1 MEKTTVF
8 THSLDLA
15 LRLVDTTSGRGVSGR
30 GMTVRID
37 EKPVRFGEKG
47 DGMLIFQNLGTR
59 RFRLEISSSAYET
72 AEREVD
78 LDALGKGVPLLELH
92 LIPGPGYPGAA
103 EFQTL
108 EGTLPGIENLSAV
121 RVGDNACLIRE
132 FDPRKRLVK
141 LFNPHHLSLDRVLYA
156 LVDPDNGCYEPFQI
170 VRTLDD
176 QTIKTDRVLETA
188 FRNYFPISPT
198 VMGTCGGDGRYCLR
212 VRDDGTACKWLIR
225 WEEQGTARFRTVDF
239 RQEPH
244 PRLEEGGG

>member
-30 GMTVRID
+30 GITVRID
-37 EKPVRFGEKG
+37 GEPVPFGEKG
-47 DGMLIFQNLGTR
+47 GGILIFQNLGTR
-59 RFRLEISSSAYET
+59 RFRLSLSSPAFEA

-78 LDALGKGVPLLELH
+78 LDTLGKGIPILELH

-108 EGTLPGIENLSAV
+108 EGILPGIAHLSAV
-121 RVGDNACLIRE
+121 RAGDNACLIRE
-132 FDPRKRLVK
+132 FDARKRLMK
-141 LFNPHHLSLDRVLYA
+141 LFNPHRLALDRVLYA
-156 LVDPDNGCYEPFQI
+156 LVDPDSGCYEPFRI
-170 VRTLDD
+170 VRNLDD
-176 QTIKTDRVLETA
+176 QNIKIDRVLETA

-198 VMGTCGGDGRYCLR
+198 VLGKCSGDGRYCLR

-225 WEEQGTARFRTVDF
+225 WEEAGASHFRTVDF
-239 RQEPH
+239 RQETH
-244 PRLEEGGG
+244 PRLERGCG